1 MNFKSWQMQNVILSS
16 VSIPDLVDL
25 IACEIETR
33 LHNRERPTP
42 TPEPQRLYG
51 DRSAAQYL
59 GCTPLTI
66 QKLRKSGEIP
76 YYRYGRKFY
85 FITSEL
91 DQTLKVSARKFG
103 KHQKTT

>member
-1 MNFKSWQMQNVILSS
+1 MQNVILSS

-33 LHNRERPTP
+33 FQKQEQPTP

-85 FITSEL
+85 FIASEL
-91 DQTLKVSARKFG
+91 DQALKVSARKFG
-103 KHQKTT
+103 KRQKSTV